1 MFRQGPPGCGK
12 TMLARAAAVEL
23 EDDARFFHSCSIF
36 EHLESSSN
44 NLESQVPYF

>member
-1 MFRQGPPGCGK
+1 MFCQGPPGCGK

-36 EHLESSSN
+36 EHLET
-44 NLESQVPYF
+44 